1 MPAFDLPLEEL
12 KQYQGSS
19 PRPDDFDA
27 YWDAAQAEMD
37 HHDTQVRLERN
48 ATLKADHVECF
59 DLWFTGLG
67 GAKVYAKYV
76 RPKSTELGPA
86 VLKFHGYSAASPD
99 WAELICYASAGIA
112 IAALDCRGQGGRSE
126 DVGGVQGT
134 TLRGHIIRGLE
145 DPDPTKLLYRSIFT
159 DTALLAR
166 IVMGF
171 AEVDAGRVGAFGGS
185 QGGALALACGALEPR
200 IKRIATV
207 FPFLCDYRRIWEM
220 DLAKQAFEE
229 LSYFLRW
236 FDPRHE
242 RVEEIFT
249 KLGYI
254 DIQNLTPRI
263 KGEVLMFTGLM
274 DQVCPPSSQFA
285 AYNKIQS
292 KKEMKLY
299 PDYGHEAI
307 PQERDLTFNFL
318 AEL

>member
-1 MPAFDLPLEEL
+1 
-12 KQYQGSS
+12 
-19 PRPDDFDA
+19 
-27 YWDAAQAEMD
+27 
-37 HHDTQVRLERN
+37 
-48 ATLKADHVECF
+48 LKADHVECF

-76 RPKSTELGPA
+76 RPKSTEPGPA

-99 WAELICYASAGIA
+99 WAELIGYASAGIA